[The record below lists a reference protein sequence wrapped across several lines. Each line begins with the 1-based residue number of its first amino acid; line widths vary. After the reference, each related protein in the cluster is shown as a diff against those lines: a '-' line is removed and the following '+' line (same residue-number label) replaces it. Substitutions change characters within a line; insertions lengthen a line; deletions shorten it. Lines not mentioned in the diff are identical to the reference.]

1 MQEVQVA
8 DEIARGSQELVHV
21 FDVYHG
27 NLEMRVA
34 KMKVS
39 VGDRSYHVIEA
50 ATQDH
55 QGFY

>member
-34 KMKVS
+34 KNES
-39 VGDRSYHVIEA
+39 LNW
-50 ATQDH
+50 
-55 QGFY
+55 